1 MKCKMLSKIAAS
13 VVLTLALAGCKAPTD
28 IAYFQDMYE
37 AQSAAV
43 QQMSEIKVKPM
54 DRLTIVVK
62 SRSYEVAEE
71 LNLMTQATR
80 VGNIA
85 STGRANTSNAMSYYT
100 VDENGNIDM
109 PKLGLVHVGGMTR
122 SEIAA
127 HVKAQ
132 LMERQVVLDPT
143 VTVEYVDM
151 NYSVL
156 GEVNTPGMFTFDRER
171 ITLLEA
177 ISKAGDLTIT
187 GERKRISVIRREG
200 DEQKHYYVDLTDAK
214 SMYQSPVYYLK
225 QDDIVYVEPNAKRMR
240 ESRPNG
246 NTFNTA
252 SFWVGIV
259 SMVAS
264 LTGIV
269 VNIVNK

>member
-1 MKCKMLSKIAAS
+1 MKSKMLLKVMAG
-13 VVLTLALAGCKAPTD
+13 VVLTLAVTGCKAPTD

-43 QQMSEIKVKPM
+43 QQVNEIKVKPM

-80 VGNIA
+80 VGNA
-85 STGRANTSNAMSYYT
+85 SSGRSGASNAMSYYT
-100 VDENGNIDM
+100 VDEDGNIVM
-109 PKLGLVHVGGMTR
+109 PKLGTVHVGGMTR
-122 SEIAA
+122 SEVAA

-132 LMERQVVLDPT
+132 LLEKQLVLDPT

-156 GEVNTPGMFTFDRER
+156 GEVKSPGMFTFGRER
-171 ITLLEA
+171 MTLLEA

-187 GERKRISVIRREG
+187 GERKRVSVIRREG

-214 SMYQSPVYYLK
+214 SMYQSPVFYLQ
-225 QDDIVYVEPNAKRMR
+225 QDDIVYVEPNSKRMR

>member
-1 MKCKMLSKIAAS
+1 MKCKMLSKVVAG
-13 VVLTLALAGCKAPTD
+13 VVLTLAVTGCKAPTD

-43 QQMSEIKVKPM
+43 QQVNEIKVKPM

-71 LNLMTQATR
+71 LNLMTQASR
-80 VGNIA
+80 LGN
-85 STGRANTSNAMSYYT
+85 SGTSGRASTSNAMSYYT
-100 VDENGNIDM
+100 VDEAGNIEM
-109 PKLGLVHVGGMTR
+109 PKLGTVHVGGMTR
-122 SEIAA
+122 SEVAA

-132 LMERQVVLDPT
+132 LVEKQVVLDPT

-156 GEVNTPGMFTFDRER
+156 GEVKTPGMFTFDRER

-187 GERKRISVIRREG
+187 GERKRVSVIRREG
-200 DEQKHYYVDLTDAK
+200 SEQKHYYVDLTDAQ
-214 SMYQSPVYYLK
+214 SMYQSPVFYLQ

-252 SFWVGIV
+252 SFWIGIV

-264 LTGIV
+264 VTGIV
-269 VNIVNK
+269 VNIANK

>member
-1 MKCKMLSKIAAS
+1 MKRKMLLKVVAG
-13 VVLTLALAGCKAPTD
+13 VVLVLAVTGCKAPTD

-43 QQMSEIKVKPM
+43 QQVNEIKVKPM
-54 DRLTIVVK
+54 DRLTVVVK

-80 VGNIA
+80 LGN
-85 STGRANTSNAMSYYT
+85 SGTSGRASTSNAMSYYT
-100 VDENGNIDM
+100 VDEAGNIEM
-109 PKLGLVHVGGMTR
+109 PKLGTVHVGGMTR
-122 SEIAA
+122 SEVAA

-132 LMERQVVLDPT
+132 LLEKQLVLDPT

-156 GEVNTPGMFTFDRER
+156 GEVKSPGMFTFDRER

-187 GERKRISVIRREG
+187 GERKRVSVIRREG
-200 DEQKHYYVDLTDAK
+200 SEQKHYYVDLTDAK
-214 SMYQSPVYYLK
+214 SMYQSPVFYLQ

-252 SFWVGIV
+252 SFWIGIV

-264 LTGIV
+264 VTGIV
-269 VNIVNK
+269 VNIANK

>member
-1 MKCKMLSKIAAS
+1 MKTKMLSKLVLC
-13 VVLTLALAGCKAPTD
+13 VVLTLAFVGCKAPTD

-43 QQMSEIKVKPM
+43 QQMSEIKLKPT
-54 DRLTIVVK
+54 DRLTVVVK

-80 VGNIA
+80 IGNS
-85 STGRANTSNAMSYYT
+85 STAGRNGSTSNAMSYYT
-100 VDENGNIDM
+100 VDENGNIEM
-109 PKLGLVHVGGMTR
+109 PKLGVVHVEGMTR
-122 SEIAA
+122 TEVAA

-132 LMERQVVLDPT
+132 LIEKQIVLDPT
-143 VTVEYVDM
+143 VSVEYVDM
-151 NYSVL
+151 SYSVI
-156 GEVNTPGMFTFDRER
+156 GEVKSPGVFTFDRDQVT
-171 ITLLEA
+171 ILQAL
-177 ISKAGDLTIT
+177 SKAGDLTIT
-187 GERKRISVIRREG
+187 GERTRVSVIRREG
-200 DEQKHYYVDLTDAK
+200 AEQKHYYVDLTDAK
-214 SMYQSPVYYLK
+214 SIYQSPVYYLQ

-252 SFWVGIV
+252 SFWISIV

-264 LTGIV
+264 VTGI
-269 VNIVNK
+269 IVNVAN